1 MQTGIVK
8 WFNNTKGYGFIL
20 SESGGGDIF
29 AHYSAIDMDGYK
41 TLKAGQTVRFETEQ
55 GPKGLHAKNIQASAE
70 VAKAEQNQSAVVA
83 SAEPAEP
90 RSEAQ
95 LSEA

>member
-20 SESGGGDIF
+20 AESGGGDIF

-41 TLKAGQTVRFETEQ
+41 TLKAGQTVQFDTEQ
-55 GPKGLHAKNIQASAE
+55 GPKGLHAKNIQAGE
-70 VAKAEQNQSAVVA
+70 EPLKAETAQPESLDL
-83 SAEPAEP
+83 P
-90 RSEAQ
+90 Q